1 VRQKDNVDRIPE
13 LNSKNLINKGVVIL
27 SLIDQEP
34 LKEVLENYDYKVLD
48 TINENYKEKKGVWW
62 VKTSIGDK
70 ILKKVSFSEQTIKY
84 ILSAVDHLTHN
95 GVLIPNVNKTSAGS
109 DYVKIDDIC
118 FILTDA
124 IKGIN
129 PRYDYPEELEAVV
142 KELAK
147 FHKASAGFKAPEGL
161 NPKDHL
167 GTWVEDYT
175 IVLEDMNE
183 LYKKVVLAED
193 KTPIDDI
200 VIREFPYFLER
211 GQKAIDG
218 LKGQEY
224 QNWVDKIREI
234 GCLCHQDF
242 AAGNLILTP
251 SGLYVIDTDSITFD
265 IPARDIRKLFNKI
278 MKKSGRGNSGLV
290 KNIIDYYQ
298 SVYPLTYDEWQVVKY
313 DLMFPHL
320 FLGAMS
326 KYCNQIEESWT
337 TGKYMEKLR
346 EMVYIEKTMAPI
358 YDDLN
363 LLLKI

>member
-1 VRQKDNVDRIPE
+1 MSPIE
-13 LNSKNLINKGVVIL
+13 
-27 SLIDQEP
+27 QEP
-34 LKEVLENYDYKVLD
+34 IKDVLENYNYEILG

-70 ILKKVSFSEQTIKY
+70 ILKKVSFSEQTLKY
-84 ILSAVDHLTHN
+84 ILSAVDHLILN
-95 GVLIPNVNKTSAGS
+95 GVLIPIVNKTNAGS

-124 IKGIN
+124 IIGIN
-129 PRYDYPEELEAVV
+129 PSYDRPQELEAVV
-142 KELAK
+142 MELAK
-147 FHKASAGFKAPEGL
+147 FHKASTGFKAPEGSK
-161 NPKDHL
+161 PKDHL

-183 LYKKVVLAED
+183 LYKELVLTGG
-193 KTPIDDI
+193 KTPIDEI
-200 VIREFPYFLER
+200 VIREFPYFFER
-211 GQKAIDG
+211 GQKAIDA

-224 QNWVDKIREI
+224 RNWVDKIREI

-242 AAGNLILTP
+242 AAGNLILTS

-278 MKKSGRGNSGLV
+278 MKKSGKGDVELV
-290 KNIIDYYQ
+290 KSIIDYYQ

-326 KYCNQIEESWT
+326 KYYNQIEESWT
-337 TGKYMEKLR
+337 TDKYMQRIK
-346 EMVYIEKTMAPI
+346 EMVVVEKTMAPV
-358 YDDLN
+358 YDNFSLITQSIAN
-363 LLLKI
+363 EFVF